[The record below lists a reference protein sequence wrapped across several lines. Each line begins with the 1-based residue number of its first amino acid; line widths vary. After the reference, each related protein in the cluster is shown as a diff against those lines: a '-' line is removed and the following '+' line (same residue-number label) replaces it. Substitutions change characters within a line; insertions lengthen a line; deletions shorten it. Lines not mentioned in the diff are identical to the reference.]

1 MRSLWFVAL
10 TVIAT
15 PALAQQSAEA
25 PKPEK
30 KICRPVATT
39 GSILG
44 GKRECRTKAEWAALA
59 ERDRDQRDAMDRDMR
74 SRHDGAARTN

>member
-10 TVIAT
+10 TAIAT

-30 KICRPVATT
+30 KVCRAVATT

-44 GKRECRTKAEWAALA
+44 GKRECHTKAEWAAIA
-59 ERDRDQRDAMDRDMR
+59 ERDRGQRDAVDRDMR
-74 SRHDGAARTN
+74 DRRGSSARAN